1 MLLYMG
7 VCWLSLSLMIQET
20 TLVVGLL
27 SWRGVRGV
35 PGCSDTP
42 HAFCSGNLNVL
53 RCSSFVLAGCRC
65 SGWSRKGRWLEWS
78 CSWG

>member
-7 VCWLSLSLMIQET
+7 ET
-20 TLVVGLL
+20 LLVVGLL
-27 SWRGVRGV
+27 GWRGVHGGGSGV

-53 RCSSFVLAGCRC
+53 RCSSLVLAGCRC